1 MCYVEAHALIDC
13 AYSASFIS
21 EKLATGLSLQ
31 PTKQNAVRHCWVH
44 PNINPQQITSF
55 VISPISSNYKKFNVT
70 EIIVPRV
77 TSDLPLV
84 PIPYDQSWR
93 HLSALPLAKPQCR
106 QPGRI
111 DILLGIDIMHKS
123 CIMAGRRDIC
133 LQQSFLHCEDS
144 PCHTL
149 VSCGWHGQSGRLCL

>member
-1 MCYVEAHALIDC
+1 MCFFGIIHFREVSHWV
-13 AYSASFIS
+13 
-21 EKLATGLSLQ
+21 KLAVYKTECCDI
-31 PTKQNAVRHCWVH
+31 RHCWVQ

-149 VSCGWHGQSGRLCL
+149 VSCGRHRQSGRLCL